1 MNILFLTDKTRQ
13 ANGYAVVGEN
23 LRGSLERDW
32 GCLVDCFSTDDYRRF
47 CLSPTTLKST
57 LFQKYGLLAVS
68 WDLMVLLVRT
78 RGRRYDVIH
87 CNVEHFALLAC
98 IYGWLRGI
106 PFTIT
111 AHGTYG
117 VLLPSRYK
125 LFALAFRR
133 AACIFAVSRYTR
145 RRMLEEGVD
154 AAIEVVPNGVDLK
167 RFHADNQIVKLP
179 QLLFVGND
187 KPRKGFSF
195 LYDSVYALTKNGM
208 KIRLMVVG
216 SFGSSRADVEARASK
231 DGVDVRFVGKVSEAE
246 LLRLYQ
252 ESALNVLPS
261 RSDPHYFEGFGLIH
275 VEAIAAGTLTIGCK
289 DSGNEDAI
297 AEGNGWLV
305 HHGDV
310 PALSRLIESA
320 LLKNDQVK
328 WCPSG
333 PKPLDWMQVAQVYLN
348 RFRALA
354 RG

>member
-23 LRGSLERDW
+23 LRRSLEHDW
-32 GCLVDCFSTDDYRRF
+32 GCQVDCFSTDEYRRF
-47 CLSPTTLKST
+47 CLSATTLKST
-57 LFQKYGLLAVS
+57 LFQKYGLLVVG
-68 WDLMVLLVRT
+68 WDLLVLLWCT

-98 IYGWLRGI
+98 IYGWVRGI

-117 VLLPSRYK
+117 VLLPCRYA
-125 LFALAFRR
+125 LFARAFRR

-145 RRMLEEGVD
+145 RRMLEEGVE
-154 AAIEVVPNGVDLK
+154 AVIEVVPNGVDLQ
-167 RFHADNQIVKLP
+167 RFHADSQIVKLP

-195 LYDSVYALTKNGM
+195 LYDSLLALTKNGV
-208 KIRLMVVG
+208 KPRLVVAG
-216 SFGSSRADVEARASK
+216 SFGSSKADVEDRANK
-231 DGVDVRFVGKVSEAE
+231 DGVDVQFVGKVSEAE
-246 LLRLYQ
+246 LLRFYQ

-275 VEAIAAGTLTIGCK
+275 AEAIAAGTLTIGCK

-305 HHGDV
+305 HHGDIA
-310 PALSRLIESA
+310 ALSLLIESV
-320 LLKNDQVK
+320 LLKKNADEWSPK
-328 WCPSG
+328 G
-333 PKPLDWMQVAQVYLN
+333 PKPLDWKNIAKIYLN
-348 RFRALA
+348 RFRLLA
-354 RG
+354 RD